1 MSIFVFMR
9 NLFVLLMLL
18 SALQSFSQTAKPIK
32 KTIQLS
38 GVVVTGDS
46 LKGVPAVSIKIVKTD
61 SIDYSYF
68 FSVLTDADGFFLL
81 MARPGDVL
89 DFKKEGFADSKY
101 TVLDTLSG
109 HYSIIQVIQNK
120 ATIKDAS
127 QLPEVLPRK

>member
-1 MSIFVFMR
+1 MKTIIVTLSL
-9 NLFVLLMLL
+9 LF
-18 SALQSFSQTAKPIK
+18 SFQCYSQNTKPIK

-81 MARPGDVL
+81 MARPGDML
-89 DFKKEGFADSKY
+89 DFKKEGFVDSKY

-120 ATIKDAS
+120 ASIKDTR
-127 QLPEVLPRK
+127 QLPEVLPKK